1 MQTAQ
6 KRGGW
11 QNARRFAS
19 LMMEAVP
26 AARAAVKGDRA
37 HWGLNGS
44 VSFFPVNGGVL
55 VVAEIFGLPGIR
67 RWGGRTKRRVRLS
80 HPQRRRLHRRRGGSL
95 PKHKRAF
102 QPAGGGASL
111 ACGGYA
117 APVRQQRLR
126 LSRVFHQPL
135 HGFGNPGAHRRDP
148 RYTRRFY
155 HPARGQCGDE
165 NRLRRY
171 PGDPG
176 DEQTAFFIRHGIILS
191 FPADTRTAADSVPP
205 RN

>member
-55 VVAEIFGLPGIR
+55 VVAEIFGLPGSGGGA
-67 RWGGRTKRRVRLS
+67 GGRNGVFGFHIHGGGACTGGAADPFQNTNGHFNPQEAA
-80 HPQRRRLHRRRGGSL
+80 HPWHAGDMPPLFGSSGYAYL
-95 PKHKRAF
+95 AF
-102 QPAGGGASL
+102 FTNRFTVSEILGRTVVIHDMPDDFTTQPAGNAGMKI
-111 ACGGYA
+111 ACGVIQA
-117 APVRQQRLR
+117 I
-126 LSRVFHQPL
+126 
-135 HGFGNPGAHRRDP
+135 RR
-148 RYTRRFY
+148 
-155 HPARGQCGDE
+155 
-165 NRLRRY
+165 
-171 PGDPG
+171 
-176 DEQTAFFIRHGIILS
+176 
-191 FPADTRTAADSVPP
+191 
-205 RN
+205 